1 MIMLRSDMQFNYPK
15 HAILI
20 ILIIL
25 IITCII
31 VDYDF
36 LLFDDTSK

>member
-15 HAILI
+15 HA